1 MAITF
6 PLKALVQSTGDVILG
21 EFLESD
27 YVGILDGGIGAGG
40 NGGLASTATEA
51 EKLVAIKQQMR
62 SNFSLVKYDE
72 YSVLTDLQSQ
82 TPSAGRLAQH
92 GSTLYYASGSTWNAI
107 ASALVVDANVTQ
119 NIEFGGSISTTYD
132 ASTGTTFATVDI
144 SGSQAEIDATQLG
157 AGLNSNGTYTTNSSS
172 NYLSTSTSLKEADDA
187 LDAAIF
193 SERNRALSVEG
204 TIISDVNTIDSNLQN
219 FEYGGHTTTEVTTSG
234 KTSIVYDPGT
244 GKFEPS
250 ANLGVGGFISFTKTN
265 GTQDDIPLVSCYNG
279 NQITSGRVDFFF
291 ADGTQDNID
300 LIINGV

>member
-1 MAITF
+1 MAISF

-40 NGGLASTATEA
+40 NGGLVSTATEV

-62 SNFSLVKYDE
+62 SNFSLIKYDE
-72 YSVLTDLQSQ
+72 YSILTDLQSQ
-82 TPSAGRLAQH
+82 TPSSGRLAQS
-92 GSTLYYASGSTWNAI
+92 GSTLYYGSGSAWNAI

-119 NIEFGGSISTTYD
+119 NIEFGGSISSTYD

-157 AGLNSNGTYTTNSSS
+157 AGLNSNGTYTTNTSS
-172 NYLSTSTSLKEADDA
+172 NYLSTSASLREADDA
-187 LDAAIF
+187 LDTALF
-193 SERNRALSVEG
+193 SERNRALGVEG
-204 TIISDVNTIDSNLQN
+204 TIISDINTVEDNLQN
-219 FEYGGHTTTEVTTSG
+219 FEYGGHTTAEVTTSG
-234 KTSIVYDPGT
+234 KTSIVYDAGT
-244 GKFEPS
+244 GKFEPT
-250 ANLGVGGFISFTKTN
+250 ANLGVGGFISLVRSD
-265 GTQDDIPLVSCYNG
+265 GTQDDIPLVSTFTG
-279 NQITSGRVDFFF
+279 SEITSGRFDFFF